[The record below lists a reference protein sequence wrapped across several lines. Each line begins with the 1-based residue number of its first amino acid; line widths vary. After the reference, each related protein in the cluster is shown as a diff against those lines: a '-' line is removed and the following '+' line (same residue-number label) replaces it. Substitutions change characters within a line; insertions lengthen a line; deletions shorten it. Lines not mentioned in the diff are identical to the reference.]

1 MGKDNK
7 AHTATA
13 NRIARRYGVQYNH
26 GEGIDIDCERFAIEV
41 ETTATILE
49 GILRLELCDRPV
61 YVAVTNREAVAEA
74 LRLTMGKRIG
84 VMDPQG
90 NIIKEPDSDDETTR

>member
-1 MGKDNK
+1 MGRENK

-13 NRIARRYGVQYNH
+13 NRIARRYGAHYNH
-26 GEGIDIDCERFAIEV
+26 GDGIDIQCDRFAIEV

-49 GILRLELCDRPV
+49 GIVRLELCPCPV
-61 YVAVTNREAVAEA
+61 YVAVTNREAVSEA
-74 LRLTMGKRIG
+74 LRLTTGKRVG

-90 NIIKEPDSDDETTR
+90 NIVKQAE